1 MVDIVSDFAIL
12 DVKRG
17 RAALRSRCAREA
29 KKVAEARQHGC
40 HYAESACYECEALV
54 RIPVV
59 IRGFVTHAHS
69 RDDGVSQ
76 EFSVLVE
83 KLEIG

>member
-29 KKVAEARQHGC
+29 KRVAEARQHGC
-40 HYAESACYECEALV
+40 HDACYECEALV